1 MCKEDPSVPNV
12 DPPVAN
18 METLSSPPPQKWI
31 KEPDKDAYNKSK
43 PTLLF
48 GKHEGEII
56 HKLLAPN
63 IQSQKYPITR
73 DTLITIP
80 VEEFNQLLEQ
90 AELTEIEVAF
100 MKEWRRRGKN
110 KAAAQV
116 ARKRKREEVSD
127 LDREVQDMRQQKNEL
142 EQKYNRLRSLVESLK
157 KRTLA
162 AEDKLFKKHHQSVQ
176 SVSRSSHLLHVT
188 DDKKLLFV
196 PRDSSNILVAKN

>member
-1 MCKEDPSVPNV
+1 M
-12 DPPVAN
+12 
-18 METLSSPPPQKWI
+18 
-31 KEPDKDAYNKSK
+31 
-43 PTLLF
+43 
-48 GKHEGEII
+48 
-56 HKLLAPN
+56 LAPN

-142 EQKYNRLRSLVESLK
+142 EQKYNRLRSLSGNL
-157 KRTLA
+157 
-162 AEDKLFKKHHQSVQ
+162 
-176 SVSRSSHLLHVT
+176 RSSFVLPSTSPFFHEGHFYLSQLSLL
-188 DDKKLLFV
+188 
-196 PRDSSNILVAKN
+196 